1 MFPKVYY
8 FVNELDLNYI
18 KKIKKNI
25 AIIYRNYS
33 KKVDQKVL
41 NSLKILCKRQG
52 RKFFLAN
59 NFKLAIKMDL
69 DGIYIPSFN
78 NNMNINLYKKKKKFM
93 ILGSAHNIKEIK
105 IKEKQNVKCIFLSP
119 IFKVKKS
126 NKYLSITSFKNLM
139 SKTQSEVIALGGINS
154 KNYKK
159 LKMLDCYGFAS
170 ISLIKQNNKF
180 IKKII

>member
-1 MFPKVYY
+1 
-8 FVNELDLNYI
+8 
-18 KKIKKNI
+18 
-25 AIIYRNYS
+25 
-33 KKVDQKVL
+33 
-41 NSLKILCKRQG
+41 
-52 RKFFLAN
+52 
-59 NFKLAIKMDL
+59 MDL

-78 NNMNINLYKKKKKFM
+78 NNMNINLYKKKKNFM

-154 KNYKK
+154 KK
-159 LKMLDCYGFAS
+159 L
-170 ISLIKQNNKF
+170 
-180 IKKII
+180 